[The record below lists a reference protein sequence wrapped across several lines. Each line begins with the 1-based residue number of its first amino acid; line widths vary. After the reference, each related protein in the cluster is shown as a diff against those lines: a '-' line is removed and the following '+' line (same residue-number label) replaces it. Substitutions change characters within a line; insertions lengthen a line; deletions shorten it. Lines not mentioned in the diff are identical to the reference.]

1 MRTTPSR
8 FHAFIASAENEI
20 REWSNANR
28 HGGEPEGP
36 TDQSSLER
44 RHPTVMRTI
53 TLLWGHPELNQYFI
67 KVSCGVDPDLSLEP
81 EAMAEAMLLAS
92 LHQRICPHTPA
103 KSVEEIYGRGTW
115 GGAWKPA
122 RPRS

>member
-20 REWSNANR
+20 REWSSPNR
-28 HGGEPEGP
+28 DRGREASGQE
-36 TDQSSLER
+36 SSLEQ
-44 RHPTVMRTI
+44 RHPAVMRTI

-67 KVSCGVDPDLSLEP
+67 KVSCGVDPDLTLEP
-81 EAMAEAMLLAS
+81 DAMAEAMLLAS

-103 KSVEEIYGRGTW
+103 KSVEEIYGRGSW

-122 RPRS
+122 RPRG

>member
-8 FHAFIASAENEI
+8 FHAYIASAENEI
-20 REWSNANR
+20 RESSISI
-28 HGGEPEGP
+28 GGGSGRDAPSQE
-36 TDQSSLER
+36 SSLER
-44 RHPTVMRTI
+44 SHPAVMRTI
-53 TLLWGHPELNQYFI
+53 TLLWGHPELNQFFV

-92 LHQRICPHTPA
+92 LHQRVCPHTPA
-103 KSVEEIYGRGTW
+103 KSVEEIYGRGSW